1 MLCWQM
7 HTFCRQL
14 RIVHET
20 WGKALPEDAKV
31 KLRKDECAFS
41 MRRHGQK
48 RNVAVEWRVH
58 KYTLEKCSMKHMHKH
73 YRQRRSVYE
82 YEAWGVTNPKKLC
95 SHEGCANL
103 AINGGVY
110 MKHGTKTKRCSS
122 DGCTWGMGQ
131 WPNYAAHATDVPI
144 KWSITIEEFVDRRH
158 KAKMKLCNHEGCTNQ
173 VVTGGACI
181 NWDKPPQSRSQESAG
196 EKRHTVFGMATFFYW
211 RQSSL
216 LSDWIRGSYYLL
228 TVSQYSE
235 TLKREEIDVYIF
247 LLETICQW
255 FFIFR
260 RERRWSNQRLTYPLH
275 FAYHSQ

>member
-110 MKHGTKTKRCSS
+110 MKHKDKAMQQRRSNRRKSIPITPFWSIAADRLSFPSAFIRIGVMNELLDDNHICTTFNYHSLGKRQ
-122 DGCTWGMGQ
+122 MGQ
-131 WPNYAAHATDVPI
+131 V
-144 KWSITIEEFVDRRH
+144 
-158 KAKMKLCNHEGCTNQ
+158 
-173 VVTGGACI
+173 
-181 NWDKPPQSRSQESAG
+181 
-196 EKRHTVFGMATFFYW
+196 
-211 RQSSL
+211 
-216 LSDWIRGSYYLL
+216 
-228 TVSQYSE
+228 
-235 TLKREEIDVYIF
+235 
-247 LLETICQW
+247 
-255 FFIFR
+255 
-260 RERRWSNQRLTYPLH
+260 
-275 FAYHSQ
+275 